1 MRVLLVGTSSS
12 LKRNGWFAGLASVL
26 GRENVV
32 RKAIGHSVTYINALF
47 ALAEYSKQG
56 VGWSRPFDV
65 MIMQSNSRD
74 HCSIVGEFKGPSQVA
89 MGTSHFLSSMK
100 IALASL
106 PKDMRCIHVCFPCR
120 SYYRGG
126 DPSGELVREIT
137 TEFGVTHV
145 SAEAVLR
152 RAGYGAP
159 DVFAEDDKIHVI
171 DEVAFE
177 FGALFA
183 ESLRHIEPPPRAG
196 GIDVSDVARVEPLFG
211 RSQDRMTLDSSVGT
225 YEFGRFRSGDTIRG
239 IGDGWLGAVS
249 FNAGSTRAYLDIE
262 ARYEKLS
269 KSICSE
275 NDGRQHVEYSILREP
290 VRIDPDAVFR
300 VAGRPSFPI
309 QHASRQ
315 MNLKEPVPGDAALG
329 HALCYG
335 GHPQLLADTVAEKI
349 RRAQDNIDAFIASGK
364 AVEAFVQ
371 KRLGAP

>member
-12 LKRNGWFAGLASVL
+12 LRSKGWFAGLVSVL

-32 RKAIGHSVTYINALF
+32 RKAIGHSVTFINALF

-56 VGWSRPFDV
+56 IGWSRQFDV
-65 MIMQSNSRD
+65 MLIQSNNRD
-74 HCSIVGEFKGPSQVA
+74 HRSIVDEFKRPLQTV

-120 SYYRGG
+120 SYYSGG
-126 DPSGELVREIT
+126 DPSGELVGEIT

-145 SAEAVLR
+145 SVEAVLR
-152 RAGYGAP
+152 RAGYGTR
-159 DVFAEDDKIHVI
+159 DIFAEGDRIHVI

-177 FGALFA
+177 FGALIA

-225 YEFGRFRSGDTIRG
+225 YEFGRFRRGDTIRN

-275 NDGRQHVEYSILREP
+275 NDGRPYMEYSILREP
-290 VRIDPDAVFR
+290 VRINPDSVFR
-300 VAGRPSFPI
+300 VASRPSFPI

-315 MNLKEPVPGDAALG
+315 MNLKAPVPGDAALG

-335 GHPQLLADTVAEKI
+335 GPPQLLADTVAEKI